1 MEELY
6 GTTAPRA
13 PENEN
18 GRIFNPCK
26 RVATVLY
33 RLGQGAT
40 IRATA
45 GLFEV
50 SDAYVTKYTP
60 EVVQAAKKTMQKEYV
75 AWPTPREQDYMS
87 KAFQKRT
94 GIK

>member
-13 PENEN
+13 PENGN
-18 GRIFNPCK
+18 GRIFNPCE
-26 RVATVLY
+26 RVAMVVC

-45 GLFEV
+45 ALLEV

-60 EVVQAAKKTMQKEYV
+60 EVVQAVKKTMQKEYV
-75 AWPTPREQDYMS
+75 A
-87 KAFQKRT
+87 
-94 GIK
+94 